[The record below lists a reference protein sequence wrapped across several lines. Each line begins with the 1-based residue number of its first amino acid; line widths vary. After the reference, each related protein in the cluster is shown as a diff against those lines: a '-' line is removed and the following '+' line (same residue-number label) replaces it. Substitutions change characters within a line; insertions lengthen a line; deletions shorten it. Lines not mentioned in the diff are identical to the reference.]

1 MGFKVYSYNTYR
13 YYIAMNVSLST
24 MQIKTKSLKQKK
36 SIKSFHLSRGITG
49 GKLFT
54 AQLVQRSVFHRFLI
68 FISTQTHRESR
79 KEYFY
84 DQNFIYERMEINKIT
99 TSKNICEAIQ

>member
-1 MGFKVYSYNTYR
+1 MS
-13 YYIAMNVSLST
+13 VSLST
-24 MQIKTKSLKQKK
+24 MQIKTKSLKQKKK

-99 TSKNICEAIQ
+99 TSKNFCEAIQ